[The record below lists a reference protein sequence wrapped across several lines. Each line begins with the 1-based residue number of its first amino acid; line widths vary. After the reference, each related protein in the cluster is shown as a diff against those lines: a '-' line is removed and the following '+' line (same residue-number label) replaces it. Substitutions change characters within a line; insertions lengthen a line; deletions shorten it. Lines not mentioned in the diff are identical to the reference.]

1 MSGHVELN
9 IFAFWYICWHS
20 IAKLQPQSDHG
31 PQREGGGTLILFDTC
46 VGSGHFFLFNFLNYI
61 IFYGGG
67 GGSEILI
74 FLGV

>member
-1 MSGHVELN
+1 MSGRVVLN

-31 PQREGGGTLILFDTC
+31 PQRGGGGGGTLILFDTC
-46 VGSGHFFLFNFLNYI
+46 VGSGHFLFKFLNYI
-61 IFYGGG
+61 IFYGV
-67 GGSEILI
+67 GGSKMLI